1 MLPISVCR
9 FARRRSCPGVSPQ
22 RFDSPW
28 HALVA
33 ASCISLASV
42 QARKLVHSA
51 AAPLPTKSP
60 ILREPCCRSWHTS
73 PGDHIPAGRLF
84 NCQGACPSL
93 VWTGEGV
100 LGGCFSKNVFIPSL
114 VPTGIG
120 EMHTPSAEKFLSDNK
135 KTAGKSFVYRNFR
148 LKQYF
153 EIFFRIG
160 RKTGE
165 NLL

>member
-22 RFDSPW
+22 RFDSLW

-51 AAPLPTKSP
+51 AAPLPTKSS

-84 NCQGACPSL
+84 SCQGARPPTCMEWEGRFARVFFGSFYFPLHLFGLGSPLWGVFLKDFFTLPL
-93 VWTGEGV
+93 VRTEIPV
-100 LGGCFSKNVFIPSL
+100 FFGCF
-114 VPTGIG
+114 
-120 EMHTPSAEKFLSDNK
+120 E
-135 KTAGKSFVYRNFR
+135 
-148 LKQYF
+148 
-153 EIFFRIG
+153 
-160 RKTGE
+160 
-165 NLL
+165 

>member
-28 HALVA
+28 YALVA

-51 AAPLPTKSP
+51 AAPLPTKSS

-84 NCQGACPSL
+84 NCQGSSPSTCSH
-93 VWTGEGV
+93 WE
-100 LGGCFSKNVFIPSL
+100 GCFGGVFLKNVFIP
-114 VPTGIG
+114 PTCL
-120 EMHTPSAEKFLSDNK
+120 EWE
-135 KTAGKSFVYRNFR
+135 R
-148 LKQYF
+148 LKTNHL
-153 EIFFRIG
+153 G
-160 RKTGE
+160 RKFSADQSALTCSHWETRFGRVFCE
-165 NLL
+165 NIYPSTCSH

>member
-28 HALVA
+28 YALVT

-42 QARKLVHSA
+42 QARKLVNSA

-84 NCQGACPSL
+84 SCQGSSPLTCMEWEGRFARVFLGSFYFPLHLFGPKYLFFS
-93 VWTGEGV
+93 GV
-100 LGGCFSKNVFIPSL
+100 L
-114 VPTGIG
+114 
-120 EMHTPSAEKFLSDNK
+120 
-135 KTAGKSFVYRNFR
+135 KSFYLSTCSHWEKPFGGVF
-148 LKQYF
+148 
-153 EIFFRIG
+153 
-160 RKTGE
+160 
-165 NLL
+165 

>member
-9 FARRRSCPGVSPQ
+9 FTRRRSCPGVSPQ

-28 HALVA
+28 YALVA

-93 VWTGEGV
+93 V
-100 LGGCFSKNVFIPSL
+100 
-114 VPTGIG
+114 PTGIG
-120 EMHTPSAEKFLSDNK
+120 GMHAPSAEQFLSDNK
-135 KTAGKSFVYRNFR
+135 KTAGNALVYWNFR

-153 EIFFRIG
+153 EIFLESVEKRVKICYNI
-160 RKTGE
+160 KKV
-165 NLL
+165 NS

>member
-51 AAPLPTKSP
+51 AAPLPTKSS

-93 VWTGEGV
+93 VP
-100 LGGCFSKNVFIPSL
+100 I
-114 VPTGIG
+114 GIG

-135 KTAGKSFVYRNFR
+135 KTAGNSFVYRNFR

-153 EIFFRIG
+153 EIFLESVEKRVKICYNI
-160 RKTGE
+160 KKV
-165 NLL
+165 NS

>member
-1 MLPISVCR
+1 MLPISICR

-51 AAPLPTKSP
+51 AAPLPTKSS

-84 NCQGACPSL
+84 SCQGACPSL
-93 VWTGEGV
+93 VRTGKPALGGISESFFTLPLVRTEIPVFSGV
-100 LGGCFSKNVFIPSL
+100 L
-114 VPTGIG
+114 
-120 EMHTPSAEKFLSDNK
+120 
-135 KTAGKSFVYRNFR
+135 KSFYLSTCSHWETPFWGVF
-148 LKQYF
+148 
-153 EIFFRIG
+153 
-160 RKTGE
+160 
-165 NLL
+165 